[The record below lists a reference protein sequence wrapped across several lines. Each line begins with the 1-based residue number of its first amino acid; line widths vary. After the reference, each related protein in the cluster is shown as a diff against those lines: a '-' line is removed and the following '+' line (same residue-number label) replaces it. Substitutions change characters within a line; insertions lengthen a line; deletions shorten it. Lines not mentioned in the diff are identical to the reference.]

1 MLQAIKLKCQVYHD
15 IQFIFSYPKMG
26 LERKKAVA
34 FFFSFFFPF
43 FCSISKIKRQLP
55 WMQLLVNIRMKPSC
69 SNFKEAI
76 RKREKANKRLIVCK
90 PIIHDVAEVVN
101 LWGDVIYSI
110 SNRKMFC
117 EIGDFF
123 WKNVLQWIEIYRWLN
138 I

>member
-1 MLQAIKLKCQVYHD
+1 
-15 IQFIFSYPKMG
+15 
-26 LERKKAVA
+26 
-34 FFFSFFFPF
+34 
-43 FCSISKIKRQLP
+43 
-55 WMQLLVNIRMKPSC
+55 MQLLVNIRMKASS

-76 RKREKANKRLIVCK
+76 SEQKEANKRLIVCK

-123 WKNVLQWIEIYRWLN
+123 
-138 I
+138 